1 MYVLYIPYH
10 AITITITITITI
22 PLHCITLYYIILYYI
37 TVHIYI
43 YNYYYHYYQYYYYY
57 YYNIYLYL
65 IILIQYICCYIYIC
79 YYIILY
85 IYIYIVETSQLYA
98 YHGSEILVMMQ
109 RPAVPFP
116 RTCPHRGRPRGQQR
130 MQSFIQVTSTQSLAQ
145 HWSWHRATGETSQTF
160 FASPDFGGGILVF
173 PKDSWKWWK
182 WW

>member
-79 YYIILY
+79 YYIIL
-85 IYIYIVETSQLYA
+85 YIYIVETSQLYA